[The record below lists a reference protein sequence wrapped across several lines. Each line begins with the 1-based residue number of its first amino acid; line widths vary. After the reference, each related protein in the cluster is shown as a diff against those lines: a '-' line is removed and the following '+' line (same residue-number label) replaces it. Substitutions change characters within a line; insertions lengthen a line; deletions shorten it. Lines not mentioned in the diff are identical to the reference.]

1 MVPGTTGS
9 LPGAGPDGV
18 DAAAAVSRFLAAV
31 PARQRLAVVAALR
44 AIEFLSFPRPFSRLD
59 RAARVRRLERLA
71 ANPLGRDLVLLLKA
85 LVSFGWAR
93 DERVQR
99 TLGIAPRCELAPDAP
114 HPRPDVPALRAADL
128 VVPEREESCD
138 VVVVGSGAGGATA
151 ARLLAEA
158 GLDVIVLEEGEL
170 HDASTYTT
178 DPLDALASMYRDGGL
193 TVLEGR
199 PAIPLP
205 LGRCVG
211 GTTVIN
217 SGTCVRT
224 PGDVLA
230 RWRDEHRVAWAPA
243 LEEEF
248 DAIERDLAV
257 TPLDERAFGANAAP
271 CRRGADALGA
281 ANRPVRR
288 NAGQVVRCGT
298 CPMGCASDA
307 KQAMRVS
314 ELPRAV
320 AAGARIR

>member
-59 RAARVRRLERLA
+59 LDARVRRLERLSSNA
-71 ANPLGRDLVLLLKA
+71 VGRDLVLLLKA

-93 DERVQR
+93 DEGVQGA
-99 TLGIAPRCELAPDAP
+99 LGIHPGCELAAGAP
-114 HPRPDVPALRAADL
+114 HPRPDVPPLRREDL
-128 VVPEREESCD
+128 VPPGEDEQCD

-158 GLDVIVLEEGEL
+158 GLDVIVLEEGAL
-170 HDASTYTT
+170 WDASSYTT
-178 DPLDALASMYRDGGL
+178 DPLAALARMYRDGGL

-211 GTTVIN
+211 GATGIN
-217 SGTCVRT
+217 SGTRVRT
-224 PGDVLA
+224 PDDVLA
-230 RWRDEHRVAWAPA
+230 PWRGEHANPWGPAPPPGVEADEHA
-243 LEEEF
+243 L
-248 DAIERDLAV
+248 AL
-257 TPLDERAFGANAAP
+257 TPP
-271 CRRGADALGA
+271 
-281 ANRPVRR
+281 P
-288 NAGQVVRCGT
+288 
-298 CPMGCASDA
+298 
-307 KQAMRVS
+307 
-314 ELPRAV
+314 
-320 AAGARIR
+320 